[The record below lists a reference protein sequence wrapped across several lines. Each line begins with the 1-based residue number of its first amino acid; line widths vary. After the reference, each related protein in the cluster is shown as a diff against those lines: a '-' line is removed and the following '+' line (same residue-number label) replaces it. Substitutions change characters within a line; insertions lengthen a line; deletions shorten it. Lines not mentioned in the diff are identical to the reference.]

1 MLRAQVRCTP
11 PRRNFLILKQFSGKL
26 GQIMGWHSIPIRHT
40 TRHLGNPESA
50 TELEQPRSDL
60 FCLSFLHSTYVRLF
74 NNLLMPGNSLDEQIY
89 FLIQNEKLN
98 RPLSTHCNILW
109 AKITDNNWIKL
120 LQKYILWLPSL
131 INRFCFFFHANLPK
145 KIIIPQI

>member
-1 MLRAQVRCTP
+1 MVCFLLLDFFLQMRLLRVNKYSLLYKITLAHVEGAGDVHPPP
-11 PRRNFLILKQFSGKL
+11 PRPNSLILKQFSGKL

-40 TRHLGNPESA
+40 TRHLGNPEPA

-89 FLIQNEKLN
+89 FLVQNEKLN
-98 RPLSTHCNILW
+98 R
-109 AKITDNNWIKL
+109 
-120 LQKYILWLPSL
+120 LQYFVS
-131 INRFCFFFHANLPK
+131 
-145 KIIIPQI
+145 